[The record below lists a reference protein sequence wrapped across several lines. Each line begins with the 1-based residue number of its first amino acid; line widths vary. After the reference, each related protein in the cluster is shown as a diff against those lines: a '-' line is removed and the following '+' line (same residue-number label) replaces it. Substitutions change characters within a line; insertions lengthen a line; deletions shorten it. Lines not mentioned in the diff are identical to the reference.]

1 MICLVGGGQ
10 IVLTQLKLNEPQDLA
25 GDDGI
30 DIHIGQR
37 LRGLRVARGLS
48 QADVAAKV
56 DLSFQQI
63 QKYESGKSRVSA
75 AKLCALALAL
85 EIPVSFFF
93 EEWPSAANTDGAMPD
108 GLSEEAWLLAG
119 QFDRIDCPTSAPM
132 GQIEAFV

>member
-1 MICLVGGGQ
+1 
-10 IVLTQLKLNEPQDLA
+10 LTQLKLNEPQNFV

-30 DIHIGQR
+30 DVHIGQR
-37 LRGLRVARGLS
+37 LRGLRAARGLS

-93 EEWPSAANTDGAMPD
+93 EGWPPAGNTGGAMQD

-119 QFDRIDCPTSAPM
+119 QFDRIDNPKTRAKVLALVKVLVEEQRSPS
-132 GQIEAFV
+132 

>member
-1 MICLVGGGQ
+1 M
-10 IVLTQLKLNEPQDLA
+10 TQHKLKESQDLA
-25 GDDGI
+25 CDDGI
-30 DIHIGQR
+30 DVQIGQR

-75 AKLCALALAL
+75 AKLCDLAVAL

-93 EEWPSAANTDGAMPD
+93 EECPPADQPGGALPN

-119 QFDRIDCPTSAPM
+119 QFDRIDNPKTRAKVLALVKVLA
-132 GQIEAFV
+132 EE